1 MPAGDSREACG
12 DVSTPADADESVRP
26 SVERFRGLSLRAN
39 FSWTLMG
46 NIIYA
51 GCQWG
56 VLVVLAKLTTSEE
69 VGIFALGLAVSTPI
83 LAFANLQLRQ
93 VQATDSCQLY
103 VFGDYMALRLS
114 TTILALL
121 VIAGVALI
129 GYPGLQ
135 ALVIIMVGLAGAFET
150 MSDVCYGRLQQS
162 ERMDIISYSMIVKG
176 PLSLIGLI
184 IAVVITGSL
193 IWAAIGHAVGKLL
206 VLVFY
211 ELPTVARLL
220 HSQSS
225 GSSGELAAPAQAES
239 LQPRWDLPT
248 MLKLSWLSLPL
259 GTATM
264 LDSLRDQLPRYFL
277 QFYLGPSALGIYAAL
292 SAVVRAAGLIVD
304 SLGQSATPR
313 LAKLYAVPAKR
324 AFVRLLLKLVGVGLV
339 MGVVGIVA
347 SLLLGRPVLMLI
359 YTPEYAQQVGVF
371 VVIAYTAAV
380 SSLVG
385 TLGYGIRA
393 MRLFRPTLVLMIIS
407 TLTTAI
413 AAYLLV
419 PPYGLSGA
427 ALSLLAG
434 KIITGLI
441 GCGIVVRN
449 LRSLPDNPPAKQ
461 TT

>member
-1 MPAGDSREACG
+1 MPAGDNREACG
-12 DVSTPADADESVRP
+12 EVSAPADAEESAKSP
-26 SVERFRGLSLRAN
+26 GERLRGLSLRAN
-39 FSWTLMG
+39 FSWTLVG
-46 NIIYA
+46 YFIYA

-93 VQATDSCQLY
+93 VQATDACQLY

-114 TTILALL
+114 TTVLALF
-121 VIAGVALI
+121 VISGVALI

-135 ALVIIMVGLAGAFET
+135 ALVIIMVGLDGAFET

-162 ERMDIISYSMIVKG
+162 ERMDIISFAMIVKG
-176 PLSLIGLI
+176 PLSLIGLL
-184 IAVVITGSL
+184 IAVVLTNSL
-193 IWAAIGHAVGKLL
+193 IWAVIGHAVGKLL

-220 HSQSS
+220 HNQNGESS
-225 GSSGELAAPAQAES
+225 REVAAPHQSES

-248 MLKLSWLSLPL
+248 MRKLSWLSLPL
-259 GTATM
+259 GAATM
-264 LDSLRDQLPRYFL
+264 LESLREQLPRYFI

-292 SAVVRAAGLIVD
+292 SAVVRAAGLIVN
-304 SLGQSATPR
+304 SLGQSATPC

-324 AFVRLLLKLVGVGLV
+324 AFIRLLLKLVGVGLV

-347 SLLLGRPVLMLI
+347 SLLLGRPVLMLL
-359 YTPEYAQQVGVF
+359 YTPEYAEQVGVF
-371 VVIAYTAAV
+371 VVIAYAAAV

-427 ALSLLAG
+427 AVSLLVGNA
-434 KIITGLI
+434 ISGLI

-449 LRSLPDNPPAKQ
+449 LRLLPDTPSAQ
-461 TT
+461 TVS